1 MSATFIPAEII
12 KKKRNGSALS
22 EKEISFFVEGYHTL
36 KIPDY
41 QMSALLMAI
50 VLKGMDIQEAGFL
63 TKAMLH
69 SGKTLEFKDTKYLPV
84 DKHSTGGVGDKT
96 SLLIAPI
103 VAACGVPVPMI
114 AGRGLGHTGGTLDKL
129 EAIPGFNISLSLEDF
144 KKQVLTLGGAIIGQT
159 ADICPAD
166 KKMYALRDVT
176 GTVESLAL
184 ICGSILSKKIAEG
197 IKGLVMD
204 VKCGSGAFMKT
215 PEAAEELA
223 TWLAKTAAQN
233 GVRTTA
239 FITNMQEPLG
249 RFVGNA
255 IEVLECVSVF
265 TKTPVLGWKPEDF
278 SDMTELSL
286 ALSAEMIF
294 LSGRTSTL
302 AEARTMA
309 EETLSSGAAF
319 EMFKKMVAAQGGDW
333 SKFSFPTDLKWH
345 SVLSNADGYVS
356 EYNTEAMGLAAI
368 CLGAGRRVTSDPIDP
383 LASIIVHKKLGDPIK
398 KGEVLFQC
406 YGSSPAKIAEA
417 ESFLTSCTKI
427 SLQNTPRP
435 SLILKKIE
443 A

>member
-1 MSATFIPAEII
+1 MKTFLPAEII
-12 KKKRNGSALS
+12 KKKRNGLSLSA
-22 EKEISFFVEGYHTL
+22 EEITFFINGYHTL

-50 VLKGMDIQEAGFL
+50 FLKGMDLQEAADL

-69 SGKTLEFKDTKYLPV
+69 SGKRLSFANTPYLPV

-129 EAIPGFNISLSLEDF
+129 ESIPGFNIQLSLEEF
-144 KKQVLTLGGAIIGQT
+144 QAQVLKEGCAIIGQT

-176 GTVESLAL
+176 ATVESLAL

-197 IKGLVMD
+197 IKGLVLD

-215 PEAAEELA
+215 QAEAEELA
-223 TWLAKTAAQN
+223 SWLSQTAAKN

-249 RFVGNA
+249 RFIGNA
-255 IEVLECVSVF
+255 IEVLECFSVF
-265 TKTPVLGWKPEDF
+265 TQTPVLGWAPESF
-278 SDMTELSL
+278 ADMRELSL
-286 ALSAEMIF
+286 ILSAEMLV
-294 LSGRTSTL
+294 LSGRCKNSE
-302 AEARTMA
+302 EARLMA
-309 EETLSSGAAF
+309 EEALSSGRAF
-319 EMFKKMVAAQGGDW
+319 TIFKNLVRAQGGDW
-333 SKFSFPTDLKWH
+333 NSFSFPTDLKWH
-345 SVLSNADGYVS
+345 SVTSNESGFVS
-356 EYNTEAMGLAAI
+356 EYNTEAMGLAGI
-368 CLGAGRRVTSDPIDP
+368 CLGAGRRVTSDPIDS
-383 LASIIVHKKLGDPIK
+383 LASIIVHKKIGDAVN
-398 KGEVLFQC
+398 KGETLFS
-406 YGSSPAKIAEA
+406 YYSPSPVKIDEAKA
-417 ESFLTSCTKI
+417 FLDTCTKI
-427 SLQNTPRP
+427 SLQKPPRP
-435 SLILKKIE
+435 SLILNKFE